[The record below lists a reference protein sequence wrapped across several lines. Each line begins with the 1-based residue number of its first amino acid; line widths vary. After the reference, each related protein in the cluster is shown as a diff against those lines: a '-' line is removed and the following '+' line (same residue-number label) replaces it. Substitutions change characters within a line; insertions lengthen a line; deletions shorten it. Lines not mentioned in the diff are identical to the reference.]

1 MPQKIKISKYHSSR
15 QKRAL
20 DLFLGIL
27 AIATLIPLSAIYII
41 LVVVTDQKGSLF
53 FYQERRGKQGKGFEI
68 IKFRTMRVNSEKE
81 RFNKS
86 LLKLNISDG
95 PTFKIP
101 NDPRYTKIGKFLA
114 KSGLDELPQVLNVI
128 KGEMSF
134 VGPRPL
140 PIFEANKLTEYQ
152 KQRELILPGIT
163 SSWVVSGSH
172 RLRFNQWMS
181 LDLNYVK
188 DATLLTDLSITFSTL
203 MLTLKVLFGRL
214 MR

>member
-1 MPQKIKISKYHSSR
+1 MPQTIKISKYHSSR

-20 DLFLGIL
+20 DLFLSIL

-41 LVVVTDQKGSLF
+41 LVVAIDQKGSLF

-81 RFNKS
+81 RFSKS
-86 LLKLNISDG
+86 LLQLNISDG

-140 PIFEANKLTEYQ
+140 PIFEANKLTKIQ

-172 RLRFNQWMS
+172 RLKFNQWML
-181 LDLNYVK
+181 LDLNYIK
-188 DATLLTDLSITFSTL
+188 DATLFTDLSITFSTL
-203 MLTLKVLFGRL
+203 ILTLKVLFGRL